1 MMKKFDKKRDTIK
14 QAGIKSFAAYGYYKT
29 TLEDIA
35 GMLGMKKN
43 SLYYYFENKEA
54 LFKEIIED
62 TLLEFSEQLNRII
75 KSRLSASEKIKHIT
89 SHIPKLIQER
99 NIKYSVTLSSYLEIS
114 NVIRRS
120 FPDFQQEQKEMI
132 EMLLKEGIA
141 NNEFIRHNTK
151 QLAVDI
157 CTWIPAV
164 FNNNYLI
171 SESNFVSEVE
181 FDAAEKEIGRLVQY
195 LLNGIRTKPF

>member
-1 MMKKFDKKRDTIK
+1 MKKFDQKREDIK
-14 QAGIKSFAAYGYYKT
+14 HAGIKSFAAYGYYKT

-62 TLLEFSEQLNRII
+62 TLFEFSQQLNQILNSD
-75 KSRLSASEKIKHIT
+75 KSAPEKIIQIT
-89 SHIPKLIQER
+89 SHIPKLIQDR
-99 NIKYSVTLSSYLEIS
+99 NIKYSITLSSYLEIS
-114 NVIRRS
+114 NVIRKS
-120 FPDFQQEQKEMI
+120 FPDFQQGQKETI
-132 EMLLKEGIA
+132 EAILEEGIS
-141 NNEFIRHNTK
+141 NRQFVRHDSR
-151 QLAVDI
+151 QLASDI
-157 CTWIPAV
+157 CNWIPAV

-181 FDAAEKEIGRLVQY
+181 FDAAEKEIQRLVQY
-195 LLNGIRTKPF
+195 LLNGIMIKPL